1 MSTHGHHFK
10 IGTGEEGK
18 TLMWYFMSS
27 VYLLVE
33 ELLEMKLKRGKME
46 EQKS

>member
-1 MSTHGHHFK
+1 MCH
-10 IGTGEEGK
+10 
-18 TLMWYFMSS
+18 FMSS